1 MRKLILSLGIVLSAA
16 SVIYLVGADHI
27 DAPAVGSLTT
37 GSTVTDI
44 TDYYAFESPSNSDN
58 YVFVA
63 NVAGL
68 TAPSATGDLA
78 FATNVMY
85 EFNIDNDGDNVEDLV
100 IQATFTEDGKV
111 VSYGP
116 VQPTSTGAT
125 SVIET
130 VGTKVE
136 ANITAYGSSPV
147 VGTNAGI
154 SLFAGPRDDPFFM
167 DFFQFVAIVNGVGAS
182 LSDTEN
188 TGVYSGDRDSD
199 PDTEGIQPYPAAF
212 KAADDMDDPAT
223 DTFAGSNVLSVV
235 IEVPKS
241 MLGSST
247 TFTSWVESKVIA
259 Q

>member
-1 MRKLILSLGIVLSAA
+1 MLSLGFALSAA

-44 TDYYAFESPSNSDN
+44 TDYFAFESPANSDN
-58 YVFVA
+58 YVFVC

-68 TAPSATGDLA
+68 TAPTATGGLSFD
-78 FATNVMY
+78 TNVMY

-100 IQATFTEDGKV
+100 IQTIFTEDGKA

-116 VQPTSTGAT
+116 VAPTATGAT
-125 SVIET
+125 SIAET
-130 VGTKVE
+130 SGASVE
-136 ANITAYGSSPV
+136 VAVTAYGEAAQVQST
-147 VGTNAGI
+147 GGI

-167 DFFQFVAIVNGVGAS
+167 DFFKFVNVVNGVGAS
-182 LSDTEN
+182 LSDDIS
-188 TGVYSGDRDSD
+188 TGQYDPDRDSD

-212 KAADDMDDPAT
+212 DSPGT
-223 DTFAGSNVLSVV
+223 DAFAGSNVLSVV
-235 IEVPKS
+235 VEVPKS
-241 MLGSST
+241 MLGSSD
-247 TFTSWVESKVIA
+247 TFSSWVESKTIV